1 MGKITDRYQINGAYG
16 LPPEE
21 LYYKEEKSEFEK
33 LSDRIASLEAEKERL
48 LSAVK
53 KAYRKHHL
61 NDESIGWDELSDILM
76 TAIVESIGDDNFVL
90 WLDDLRKE
98 VEK

>member
-1 MGKITDRYQINGAYG
+1 MESIFGKAYH
-16 LPPEE
+16 EIEKE
-21 LYYKEEKSEFEK
+21 LLLLRKE
-33 LSDRIASLEAEKERL
+33 IASMETEKNRL